1 MQVFKWG
8 NGLAVCLPDIII
20 ETLKL
25 KEGDEVEVSV
35 ARAHLDLTMDGSRK
49 LALERIQ
56 ALRKELPADWK
67 FDREEAN
74 RR

>member
-1 MQVFKWG
+1 MQAFKWG

-35 ARAHLDLTMDGSRK
+35 ARALLDLTMDGSRK

>member
-35 ARAHLDLTMDGSRK
+35 ARALLDLTMDGSRK